1 VAERLQKEHGAQ
13 VDWQPFLLH
22 PEIPPEGK
30 EIKPERRQAMMPAL
44 SRIMQRAELDNLPYM
59 APGKM
64 VYSRLALEA
73 TEYAREHGKLLS
85 FHRAVFHKLYG
96 DGQDIGSWEVLSD
109 VARNVG
115 LDADDMMRDVTS
127 GAYSTVV
134 DVQTAKAQRLGL
146 DGVPA
151 YILNDKHA
159 VVGAQPYE
167 VFQRLLEEIDSGNCS
182 GCGRARSR
190 HIAGVTP
197 AGKGLANHP

>member
-1 VAERLQKEHGAQ
+1 VAERLQREHGAE

-22 PEIPPEGK
+22 PEIPPEGR
-30 EIKPERRQAMMPAL
+30 EITTERQWAMLPAL
-44 SRIMQRAELDNLPYM
+44 KRIMQRAKLDNLPYVVSS
-59 APGKM
+59 KM
-64 VYSRLALEA
+64 VYSRRALEA

-85 FHRAVFHKLYG
+85 FHHGVFHKLYG

-115 LDADDMMRDVTS
+115 LDADDMMRAVTS
-127 GAYSTVV
+127 GAYSTVI
-134 DVQTAKAQRLGL
+134 DAQMAKAQRLGL

-167 VFQRLLEEIDSGNCS
+167 VFQRLLDEIDSGDDDP
-182 GCGRARSR
+182 
-190 HIAGVTP
+190 IKV
-197 AGKGLANHP
+197 